1 MPRFEPFAALR
12 FSQSIPLS
20 DVCAPPYDVQSD
32 KDRERL
38 GLRHRHNIVHVD
50 MPIGNEEG
58 NARYIVAHELLQ
70 SWITAGVMQRDST
83 PSYTLYRMHFRD
95 TLGRTRS
102 TVGVLGALEVV
113 DEGAG
118 GVLPH
123 ERTTPKAKTDRLEL
137 TRATQANMSP
147 VWGLSLADGLSALLA
162 DAGEPLGDYSDDLGV
177 HHAVERVTNPD
188 RIAAIRAAI
197 GAQPVLIADGHH
209 RYAISRTYRDEVRQT
224 TGRYDSPAELTLT
237 YVNELVD
244 EQLSVAAIHRLYRDV
259 SLEALQHTLSESFE
273 LESIDTVD
281 ESILADMNQ
290 RGTLTLLTGDGAVL
304 RMTPRPNVFEGV
316 RDLDSA
322 RLEHVLRNLEHV
334 VDYQHGFTE
343 VRSAVANG
351 EYTAGVLIRPVS
363 IAEIRRTA
371 HEGILM
377 PPKSTFFTPKL
388 QTGLVI
394 RELN

>member
-1 MPRFEPFAALR
+1 
-12 FSQSIPLS
+12 
-20 DVCAPPYDVQSD
+20 
-32 KDRERL
+32 
-38 GLRHRHNIVHVD
+38 
-50 MPIGNEEG
+50 
-58 NARYIVAHELLQ
+58 
-70 SWITAGVMQRDST
+70 
-83 PSYTLYRMHFRD
+83 
-95 TLGRTRS
+95 
-102 TVGVLGALEVV
+102 
-113 DEGAG
+113 
-118 GVLPH
+118 
-123 ERTTPKAKTDRLEL
+123 
-137 TRATQANMSP
+137 MSP